1 MTARARALIAAVM
14 FIGFLFGAVFP
25 TTTYL
30 DQRKEIKAAEARLGL
45 FETQNGALE
54 EEVARLQNDHEIERI
69 ARERFNLVK
78 PGEEAYAVVPLPAP
92 ASATGEAAEPEEDK
106 PGPVLAFIRNTLRL
120 VF

>member
-1 MTARARALIAAVM
+1 MTARVRALIAAVL

-25 TTTYL
+25 TRTYL
-30 DQRKEIKAAEARLGL
+30 DQHKEIKAAEARLGL
-45 FETQNGALE
+45 FEKQNGALE
-54 EEVARLQNDHEIERI
+54 EEVARLQSDHEIERR

-92 ASATGEAAEPEEDK
+92 AAAPKAPAPKKDK
-106 PGPVLAFIRNTLRL
+106 AGPVLAFVRDTLKL